1 MLMKVEKFLKKKK
14 TTTKKQ
20 KTNKFGECLKIKIKR
35 I

>member
-1 MLMKVEKFLKKKK
+1 MLMKVEKFLKKK